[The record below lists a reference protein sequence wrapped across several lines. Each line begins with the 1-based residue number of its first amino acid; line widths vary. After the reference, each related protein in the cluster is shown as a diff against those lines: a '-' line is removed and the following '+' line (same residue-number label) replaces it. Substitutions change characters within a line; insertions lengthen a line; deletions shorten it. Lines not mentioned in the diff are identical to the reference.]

1 MMNVVVV
8 LFSIKLFFV
17 LPGEGVWLPE
27 ITEAEAFPE
36 DFTPSQFQYIYKDY
50 LPEYTIKKDR
60 LAYRAPERPGYK
72 RIPFMAGTD
81 TALVITM
88 LPYDSLVDGKIGDYV
103 IGDYPDPYKGAKGE
117 VAVRPSAYSPPK
129 GFIVITQ
136 ETETLHV
143 SEHFTLGDFSRK
155 WEKGLYPRY
164 IVLDPR
170 VPVMLEALMDTL
182 ESMGLPSNIKILSG
196 YRSPLTNKK
205 RGRKKWSRHQYG
217 DAVDIFVDGN
227 NDGRMDDLNG
237 DKKINRADALFLLG
251 IAEKVLKD
259 MGIDGGMGYYR
270 GRRQG
275 TPFIHVDLR
284 GFYARW
290 KG

>member
-8 LFSIKLFFV
+8 LFSLKLFFV

-36 DFTPSQFQYIYKDY
+36 DFTPSQFQYIYRDY

-88 LPYDSLVDGKIGDYV
+88 LPYDSLVDGKIGNYV

-117 VAVRPSAYSPPK
+117 VAVRPSRYEPPK

-143 SEHFTLGDFSRK
+143 SEHFTLGDFGRK

-170 VPVMLEALMDTL
+170 IPFMLEALMDSL

-237 DKKINRADALFLLG
+237 DGKINRSDALFLLG
-251 IAEKVLKD
+251 IAEKVQKD
-259 MGIDGGMGYYR
+259 MGVEGGMGYYK